1 MKKSIIIGTVGS
13 VLALAEQYPLQVVAL
28 EKDNTAEIR
37 ISGVIHSWEN
47 SSKEF
52 KQKIDAMIAKGIKDV
67 KLYINSPGGSVFEAN
82 EIANEIQRFDGTITG
97 FGGALVASAASYLAI
112 ICDSF
117 EMPENGQYMYHKP
130 IGFIQGNED
139 RVASDLKLLQNLT
152 AHYRTAYSE
161 KTGLPEDTIESNWSK
176 GDVWL
181 SAKQAKEQG
190 FITSVSTKKEKIT
203 TEQKALFV
211 ACGAPVIP
219 EIEKLKN
226 EHKMTNRNQIIAMLK
241 LSADATDE
249 QIEAAVAEAMR
260 KADAAEA
267 NSQASEEQRKQ
278 MAETMVQGFIDA
290 KQTTADLKEQWVKMA
305 LIDFSGTKAI
315 LEKLP
320 KAVKVSDHL
329 EDEPV
334 AGREKWTMEDYQEKD
349 PEALKVMMTENPEQF
364 KKLEAEYFGK

>member
-1 MKKSIIIGTVGS
+1 
-13 VLALAEQYPLQVVAL
+13 
-28 EKDNTAEIR
+28 
-37 ISGVIHSWEN
+37 
-47 SSKEF
+47 
-52 KQKIDAMIAKGIKDV
+52 
-67 KLYINSPGGSVFEAN
+67 
-82 EIANEIQRFDGTITG
+82 
-97 FGGALVASAASYLAI
+97 
-112 ICDSF
+112 
-117 EMPENGQYMYHKP
+117 
-130 IGFIQGNED
+130 
-139 RVASDLKLLQNLT
+139 
-152 AHYRTAYSE
+152 
-161 KTGLPEDTIESNWSK
+161 
-176 GDVWL
+176 
-181 SAKQAKEQG
+181 
-190 FITSVSTKKEKIT
+190 
-203 TEQKALFV
+203 V

-329 EDEPV
+329 ENEPV